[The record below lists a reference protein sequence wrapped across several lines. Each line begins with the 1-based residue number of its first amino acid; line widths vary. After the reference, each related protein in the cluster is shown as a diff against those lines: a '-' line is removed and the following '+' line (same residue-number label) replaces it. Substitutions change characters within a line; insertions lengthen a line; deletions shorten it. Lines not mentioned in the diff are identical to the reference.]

1 MILTFKPSNTDELFV
16 IQANILGWNG
26 TSANSGAGQYG
37 TCCAEMDIWEA
48 NSQAAA
54 YTPHVCTTDGQVRFP

>member
-1 MILTFKPSNTDELFV
+1 MTITLTILEANVNSWTADSDSNDTGKCLY
-16 IQANILGWNG
+16 
-26 TSANSGAGQYG
+26 GA
-37 TCCAEMDIWEA
+37 CCNEMDIWEA